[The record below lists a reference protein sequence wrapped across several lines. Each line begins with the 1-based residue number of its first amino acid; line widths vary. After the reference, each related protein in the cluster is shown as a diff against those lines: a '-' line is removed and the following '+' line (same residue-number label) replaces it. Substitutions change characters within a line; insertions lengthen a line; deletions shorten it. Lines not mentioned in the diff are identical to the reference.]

1 MSKGELLVRHT
12 HGAQSTADDVDTSA
26 IESSI
31 DLTPG
36 QAHSEPNT
44 FLVVAENNVPKF
56 RHVDQNAGS

>member
-1 MSKGELLVRHT
+1 MLVQHT
-12 HGAQSTADDVDTSA
+12 YGGQSTADDGDTTT

-44 FLVVAENNVPKF
+44 FLVVAERNVSKF